1 MEQMSVNKFKFLTIN
16 TTWVDFLSF
25 KTDNSKTET
34 CHCWILNKQ
43 NTT

>member
-1 MEQMSVNKFKFLTIN
+1 MEQMSVNKFKFPTIN

-25 KTDNSKTET
+25 KADSSKTET

-43 NTT
+43 INA